1 MADVSIK
8 YNGATI
14 AELAEG
20 QSKTL
25 KTAGTYCEND
35 IDISYTP
42 NFRMYDVSVTTG
54 TSNIWHL
61 LIELDAETLAH
72 INDPTFTVFFNIYA
86 NEHIYQWYS
95 CSSFSASNTPFMHE
109 NQYPLYGYSSRE
121 QTETIATPAFIMHPA
136 NYTGTTVLGGL
147 GAFRVEGNKY
157 YVRPGDGFVKKGNYK
172 LIFYW

>member
-8 YNGATI
+8 YKGVTV

-42 NFRMYDVSVTTG
+42 NFRMYDVSITTD
-54 TSNIWHL
+54 TAAIWHL
-61 LIELDAETLAH
+61 LIELDSETLAH
-72 INDPTFTVFFNIYA
+72 INDPAFTVFFTIYA
-86 NEHIYQWYS
+86 NEHTYQWYS
-95 CSSFSASNTPFMHE
+95 GSSFSVSNTPLMHQNE
-109 NQYPLYGYSSRE
+109 HPIYGYSSRE
-121 QTETIATPAFIMHPA
+121 QTETVPSPGFIMHPA
-136 NYTGTTVLGGL
+136 NYTGTSILGGY
-147 GAFRVEGNKY
+147 GAFRIEGNKY
-157 YVRPGDGFVKKGNYK
+157 YVRPTDGFLKKGNYK